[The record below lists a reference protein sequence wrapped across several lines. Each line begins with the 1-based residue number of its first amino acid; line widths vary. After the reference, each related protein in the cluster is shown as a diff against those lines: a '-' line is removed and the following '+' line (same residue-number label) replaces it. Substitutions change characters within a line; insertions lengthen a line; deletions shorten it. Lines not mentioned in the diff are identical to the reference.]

1 MLIYSEI
8 KQPWHTMYCQILFGR
23 FFEWRPSTNSIHAY
37 TRNGIM
43 PSKPVAPIVRTE
55 CKTTSNGSI
64 FIKGKQ
70 NFHELRKLCVLRNQ
84 RVIDLNYLFDIK
96 LIEFCIKICVNL
108 CYFNICVICVPF
120 SSRFKR

>member
-55 CKTTSNGSI
+55 YKIRSNGSI
-64 FIKGKQ
+64 FIK
-70 NFHELRKLCVLRNQ
+70 RN
-84 RVIDLNYLFDIK
+84 VFSEKKTVFLK
-96 LIEFCIKICVNL
+96 
-108 CYFNICVICVPF
+108 NIQP
-120 SSRFKR
+120 